1 MSKPTTTINVNYDEA
16 LFLSTAIIHTLRN
29 LRKTSSPEMLKMMF
43 PNADFEYLI
52 GQVQIACELLEE
64 ENE

>member
-1 MSKPTTTINVNYDEA
+1 MDKPTTNINVNYDDA
-16 LFLSTAIIHTLRN
+16 LFLSTAVTHTLRN
-29 LRKTSSPEMLKMMF
+29 LRKTHSPEMIRKMF

-64 ENE
+64 

>member
-1 MSKPTTTINVNYDEA
+1 MDKPTTNINVNYDEA
-16 LFLSTAIIHTLRN
+16 IFLSTAIIHTLRK
-29 LRKTSSPEMLKMMF
+29 LRQSHSPKILQKMF

-64 ENE
+64 

>member
-1 MSKPTTTINVNYDEA
+1 MDKPATIINVNYDEA
-16 LFLSTAIIHTLRN
+16 LFLSTAIMHTLRKLRQSHSPET
-29 LRKTSSPEMLKMMF
+29 LRKMF

-64 ENE
+64 

>member
-1 MSKPTTTINVNYDEA
+1 MDKPTTNINVNYDEA
-16 LFLSTAIIHTLRN
+16 LFLSTAIVHTLRK
-29 LRKTSSPEMLKMMF
+29 LRQSHSPEILRQMF

-64 ENE
+64 

>member
-1 MSKPTTTINVNYDEA
+1 MNKPTTAININYDEA
-16 LFLSTAIIHTLRN
+16 IFLSTAIIHTLRK
-29 LRKTSSPEMLKMMF
+29 LRQSHTPEIIQKMF

-64 ENE
+64 

>member
-1 MSKPTTTINVNYDEA
+1 MMDKPTTNINLNYDEA
-16 LFLSTAIIHTLRN
+16 LFLSTAITHTLRN
-29 LRKTSSPEMLKMMF
+29 FRKTHSQETLQKMF

-64 ENE
+64 

>member
-1 MSKPTTTINVNYDEA
+1 MDKPTITINVNYDEA
-16 LFLSTAIIHTLRN
+16 LFLSNAIVHTLRK
-29 LRKTSSPEMLKMMF
+29 LRQSYSLEILQKMF

-64 ENE
+64 

>member
-1 MSKPTTTINVNYDEA
+1 MDKPTTNINVNYDEA
-16 LFLSTAIIHTLRN
+16 LFLSTAIVHTLRKF
-29 LRKTSSPEMLKMMF
+29 RQSHSPEMLRQMF

-64 ENE
+64 

>member
-1 MSKPTTTINVNYDEA
+1 MDKPTTTINVNYDEV
-16 LFLSTAIIHTLRN
+16 LFLSTAIVHTLRM
-29 LRKTSSPEMLKMMF
+29 LRQSHSPETLQKMF

-64 ENE
+64 

>member
-1 MSKPTTTINVNYDEA
+1 MDKPTTNININYDEA
-16 LFLSTAIIHTLRN
+16 LFLSTAITHTIRRLRQ
-29 LRKTSSPEMLKMMF
+29 LDSPETLQKMF

-64 ENE
+64 